1 MRTGT
6 QREPHGAAIASRLS
20 PKDLAPH
27 CCAGPEVTMG
37 QKQGGQ
43 QDAGSSHG
51 PSTANHFDAG
61 DASGESGDGKM
72 SFTLGTGSTS
82 TSGTQEGA
90 DWAEHDQVLIRGEIS
105 SN

>member
-1 MRTGT
+1 
-6 QREPHGAAIASRLS
+6 
-20 PKDLAPH
+20 
-27 CCAGPEVTMG
+27 MG

-43 QDAGSSHG
+43 QDAGGSHG

-61 DASGESGDGKM
+61 DASGEAGDGKM

-90 DWAEHDQVLIRGEIS
+90 DWAEHDQVLIRGEILS
-105 SN
+105 H